1 MRAALEEFITQAVV
15 CRYRLPNREL
25 AIEKSCY
32 STKRDYCCVASDDA
46 LKVMIYESIVDYAFN
61 DTEWGETTVDQM
73 LAEALDIRLRCRVNG
88 DESVQLSYGFYG
100 EVLLN
105 ILLQRIWGT
114 KVIIS
119 KGLYTNYGSRRD
131 EFKGYDSFHL
141 LAHDDGKV
149 SLWFGE
155 VKFHEDY
162 SSALRSV
169 FDNIDKALSNDYFRS
184 NLKMI
189 LGKKPALND
198 FNNDK
203 FNAILRD
210 LRADTEMSIAGLNE
224 KYGVKLV
231 YPIFILTQ
239 EVNDYDDTIRKI
251 INLVNTHYAGHEF
264 TIDIPYDLF
273 FILLPVKDVK
283 DIKTAVLEWIRNKR
297 PITL

>member
-1 MRAALEEFITQAVV
+1 MRAALEEYITQAVV
-15 CRYRLPNREL
+15 FRYRLPNEEL
-25 AIEKSCY
+25 AIDKSCY
-32 STKRDYCCVASDDA
+32 STLRDFCYAASDDA
-46 LKVMIYESIVDYAFN
+46 LKVMIYESIIDYAFN
-61 DTEWGETTVDQM
+61 DSEWGETTVDQM
-73 LAEALDIRLRCRVNG
+73 LAEALDIRLRCSVNG
-88 DESVQLSYGFYG
+88 DELTQLSYGFYG

-119 KGLYTNYGSRRD
+119 KGLYTNYGSRRE

-155 VKFHEDY
+155 VKFHENY
-162 SSALRSV
+162 ASALSSV
-169 FDNIDKALSNDYFRS
+169 FENIEKALSNDYFRS

-189 LGKKPALND
+189 LGKKPAIN
-198 FNNDK
+198 FTNEK

-210 LRADTEMSIAGLNE
+210 LRADAEMSIAGLNE
-224 KYGVKLV
+224 KYGVRLV

-239 EVNDYDDTIRKI
+239 EVNDYNDTIRKI
-251 INLVNTHYAGHEF
+251 INLVNTHHAGHEF

-273 FILLPVKDVK
+273 FILLPVKDVR